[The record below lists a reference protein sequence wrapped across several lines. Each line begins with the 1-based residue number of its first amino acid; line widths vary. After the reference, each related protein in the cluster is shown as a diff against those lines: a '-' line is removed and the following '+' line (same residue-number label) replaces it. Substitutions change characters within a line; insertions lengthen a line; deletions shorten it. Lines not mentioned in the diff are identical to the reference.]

1 MLLFVYNLVIIVKQ
15 AEMNVLHKTQAD
27 LVKGKEKLEVMV
39 KELEN
44 EKVTLIWQ
52 SRWPESLTY

>member
-1 MLLFVYNLVIIVKQ
+1 MLLFVYKLVIIVKQ

-52 SRWPESLTY
+52 SRWPES

>member
-15 AEMNVLHKTQAD
+15 AEMNVLHKTQTD

-44 EKVTLIWQ
+44 EKVTLI
-52 SRWPESLTY
+52 

>member
-1 MLLFVYNLVIIVKQ
+1 MIIVKQ

-44 EKVTLIWQ
+44 EKVTLILQ
-52 SRWPESLTY
+52 SRWPESVP

>member
-1 MLLFVYNLVIIVKQ
+1 MKQ

-44 EKVTLIWQ
+44 EKVTLIRQ
-52 SRWPESLTY
+52 SRWPESVP